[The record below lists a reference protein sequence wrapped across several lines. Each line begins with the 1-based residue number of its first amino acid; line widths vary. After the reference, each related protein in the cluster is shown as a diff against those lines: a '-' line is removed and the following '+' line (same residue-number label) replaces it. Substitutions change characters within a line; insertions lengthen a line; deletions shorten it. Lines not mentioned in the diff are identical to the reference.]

1 MNYFRYLT
9 FFFVS
14 VIDSVINMLCSIV
27 AYYPAMDLASSF
39 LTRVEL
45 WRVFKVIQGRD
56 NEREGKAQ
64 DALKDIKD
72 ISNGKN
78 NT

>member
-1 MNYFRYLT
+1 MNYFKYLT

-14 VIDSVINMLCSIV
+14 VIDSVINMVCSII
-27 AYYPAMDLASSF
+27 AYYPAMDLASYF

-45 WRVFKVIQGRD
+45 GRVFKVILGRD
-56 NEREGKAQ
+56 TEREGKAQ

>member
-1 MNYFRYLT
+1 MNYFKYLT

-14 VIDSVINMLCSIV
+14 VIDSIINMLCSLI

-39 LTRVEL
+39 LTRLEL
-45 WRVFKVIQGRD
+45 GRVFKVIQGRD
-56 NEREGKAQ
+56 NEREDKAQ

>member
-1 MNYFRYLT
+1 MNYFKYLT

-14 VIDSVINMLCSIV
+14 VIDSVINMLCSII

-45 WRVFKVIQGRD
+45 GRVFKVIQGRT

-64 DALKDIKD
+64 AALKDIKD